1 MRGEE
6 ISSALVFR
14 RTRHRV
20 DRLARTLNRDGAI
33 GVLHG
38 GLRESARL
46 RALRAFEEK
55 RVRLLIATNVASRG
69 LDLAAVSH
77 VINFDMPEDVETYI
91 HRVGRTAR
99 AGRPGTAITFVGQH
113 DLDMFDQLRQKFGT
127 TLKRHP
133 LNIYE

>member
-1 MRGEE
+1 MLL
-6 ISSALVFR
+6 ALDAGN
-14 RTRHRV
+14 TNI
-20 DRLARTLNRDGAI
+20 TIGAFE
-33 GVLHG
+33 GNQLQG
-38 GLRESARL
+38 RWRL
-46 RALRAFEEK
+46 RTIREQTADEWGILLRNIFS
-55 RVRLLIATNVASRG
+55 LWG

-113 DLDMFDQLRQKFGT
+113 DLEMFDQLRQKFGT

>member
-1 MRGEE
+1 M
-6 ISSALVFR
+6 
-14 RTRHRV
+14 
-20 DRLARTLNRDGAI
+20 
-33 GVLHG
+33 LHG

-46 RALRAFEEK
+46 RALRAFEEQ
-55 RVRLLIATNVASRG
+55 RTRLLIATNVASRG

-77 VINFDMPEDVETYI
+77 VINFDMPEDLDTYI

-99 AGRPGTAITFVGQH
+99 AGRSGTAITVVGQH
-113 DLDMFDQLRQKFGT
+113 DLEMFDLLRQKFGE